1 MTLNPTD
8 LVGSYRI
15 IRELGHGGMGSV
27 YEAFHV
33 MTGDRR
39 AIKVFS
45 LDHGN
50 REFLRKRFLAEAKI
64 LEGYRVQI
72 RSLLLR
78 PDEIRTLETV
88 IDAETSASYGIQCM
102 EQPSVSGVLENRAGV
117 LMLKYQLRCTPS
129 LECDRC
135 LSPVALPVEEE
146 FFHIIVTEAASERND
161 AEYLLAP
168 DAMLNLAEVVMTDLR
183 LSMPSKTL
191 CSPDCKG
198 LCPSCGQNLN
208 ERLCG
213 CESADVTLSYQ

>member
-1 MTLNPTD
+1 M
-8 LVGSYRI
+8 
-15 IRELGHGGMGSV
+15 
-27 YEAFHV
+27 
-33 MTGDRR
+33 
-39 AIKVFS
+39 
-45 LDHGN
+45 
-50 REFLRKRFLAEAKI
+50 AEAKI

-78 PDEIRTLETV
+78 PDEVRTLETV
-88 IDAETSASYGIQCM
+88 IDAETSASYGIQCK

-117 LMLKYQLRCTPS
+117 LMLKYRLHCIPS

-135 LSPVALPVEEE
+135 LSPVELPVEEE
-146 FFHIIVTEAASERND
+146 FFHVIVTEAASERND

-183 LSMPSKTL
+183 LSMPTKTL